1 MDKQQTQASRR
12 RALSIACALVF
23 GAVAGMPATHAQ
35 AQAQAWPNRTV
46 KFVMPSPP
54 GSSPDRYTRLL
65 AEKLSQK
72 WGVPVVVENRPGA
85 TATIGTAFVA
95 SQPADGYTFLSTFTS
110 YTQAPILLPNA
121 PYDPEKD
128 FAPVTQTMT
137 AEVIMA
143 VRSDAPWKTYAELIA
158 AARTGKLSYGSF
170 GNGSS
175 FHIYGETVK
184 RATGV
189 DMTHIPYKGE
199 ALILNDL
206 LGGQINVSF
215 NSIGTAL
222 PQIRAGKVRALALVG
237 ASRSK
242 ALPDV
247 PTFPELGVPRLN
259 GGAWFGIFAKAGTP
273 RAIVERVS
281 ADINGFLNEAE
292 MQKWLRD
299 QGLEPTG
306 MTPDQFTQFIK
317 GDLAKWRSMIT
328 ELGIKAD

>member
-1 MDKQQTQASRR
+1 MRKVLLACI
-12 RALSIACALVF
+12 ALL
-23 GAVAGMPATHAQ
+23 ATVAQ
-35 AQAQAWPNRTV
+35 AQQWPSKPV

-65 AEKLSQK
+65 GEKLSQK

-85 TATIGTAFVA
+85 TAMIGTEYVA
-95 SQPADGYTFLSTFTS
+95 KQPGDGYTFLSTFTS
-110 YTQAPILLPNA
+110 FVQAPVLFPNC

-128 FAPVTQTMT
+128 FAPVTQAVT

-143 VRSDAPWKTYAELIA
+143 VRADSPYRTYADLIA
-158 AARTGKLSYGSF
+158 AARKEKLSYGSF

-184 RATGV
+184 RAAGI
-189 DMTHIPYKGE
+189 DMAHIPYKGE
-199 ALILNDL
+199 ALILTDL
-206 LGGQINVSF
+206 LGGQINVGF

-222 PQIRAGKVRALALVG
+222 PQIRAGKIRPLALVG
-237 ASRSK
+237 TTRSK

-247 PTFPELGVPRLN
+247 PTFPELGVPKLN
-259 GGAWFGIFAKAGTP
+259 GGAWFGIFAPAGTP
-273 RAIVERVS
+273 RPIVEKIS
-281 ADINGFLNEAE
+281 ADINGFLNTTE

-317 GDLAKWRSMIT
+317 ADLAKWRQLIG
-328 ELGIKAD
+328 ELGIKANE

>member
-1 MDKQQTQASRR
+1 MKLK
-12 RALSIACALVF
+12 ALALAAALLV
-23 GAVAGMPATHAQ
+23 PAL
-35 AQAQAWPNRTV
+35 AQAQAWPTKPV

-54 GSSPDRYTRLL
+54 ASSPDRYTRLL

-72 WGVPVVVENRPGA
+72 WGVPVVVENKPGA
-85 TATIGTAFVA
+85 TAMIGTEFV
-95 SQPADGYTFLSTFTS
+95 SKQPADGYTLLSTFTS
-110 YTQAPILLPNA
+110 FVQAPILFPNA

-128 FAPVTQTMT
+128 FAPVTQTML
-137 AEVIMA
+137 AEVIMEVHA
-143 VRSDAPWKTYAELIA
+143 DSPYKTFADVIA
-158 AARTGKLSYGSF
+158 AAKAGTRLSYGSF

-184 RATGV
+184 RTMGV
-189 DMTHIPYKGE
+189 EMTHVPYKGE

-206 LGGQINVSF
+206 LGGQINVGF

-222 PQIRAGKVRALALVG
+222 PQITAGKVRPLAIVS
-237 ASRSK
+237 ASRSR

-247 PTFPELGVPRLN
+247 PTFPELGVPKLN
-259 GGAWFGIFAKAGTP
+259 GGAWFGIFAPAGTP
-273 RAIVERVS
+273 KAIVEKIS
-281 ADINGFLNEAE
+281 ADINFFLNQPD

-317 GDLAKWRSMIT
+317 ADLAKWRQLIT
-328 ELGIKAD
+328 ELGIKPND

>member
-1 MDKQQTQASRR
+1 MKLK
-12 RALSIACALVF
+12 ALALAAALLV
-23 GAVAGMPATHAQ
+23 PAL
-35 AQAQAWPNRTV
+35 AQAQAWPTKPV

-54 GSSPDRYTRLL
+54 ASSPDRYTRLL

-72 WGVPVVVENRPGA
+72 WGVPVVVENKPGA
-85 TATIGTAFVA
+85 TAMIGTEFV
-95 SQPADGYTFLSTFTS
+95 SKQPADGYTLLSTFTS
-110 YTQAPILLPNA
+110 FVQAPILFPNA

-128 FAPVTQTMT
+128 FAPVTQTML
-137 AEVIMA
+137 AEVIMEVHA
-143 VRSDAPWKTYAELIA
+143 DSPYKTLADVIA
-158 AARTGKLSYGSF
+158 AAKAGTRLSYGSF

-184 RATGV
+184 RTMGV
-189 DMTHIPYKGE
+189 EMTHVPYKGE

-206 LGGQINVSF
+206 LGGQINVGF

-222 PQIRAGKVRALALVG
+222 PQIKAGKVRPLAIVS

-247 PTFPELGVPRLN
+247 PTFPELGVPKLN
-259 GGAWFGIFAKAGTP
+259 GGAWFGILAPAGTP
-273 RAIVERVS
+273 KAVVEKIS
-281 ADINGFLNEAE
+281 ADINFFLNQPD

-317 GDLAKWRSMIT
+317 ADLAKWRQLIT
-328 ELGIKAD
+328 ELGIKPND